1 MKKGV
6 DERIEESVFQWFG
19 YIERM
24 ETRMIERI
32 IERLETRMMVLN
44 GEAGLECE
52 VHVAGGSFGA
62 CL

>member
-32 IERLETRMMVLN
+32 IERLETRMIKRWIDSLN
-44 GEAGLECE
+44 D
-52 VHVAGGSFGA
+52 
-62 CL
+62 